1 MRLQRSSND
10 PRTQRPR
17 IVDLKTKINSPLIDR
32 IAMFV
37 AAACG
42 LHCICFPILLAI
54 TAASIFVHVL
64 SEPVETGFLVSAFVL
79 GVANLSGSWWRSHH
93 RPECL
98 VLFAIGMTLIVL
110 HERIPGAFV
119 SAGVSVAG
127 GLFIGAAHLRNMQL
141 VKKCGC
147 CDETPSRCRRRPESD

>member
-1 MRLQRSSND
+1 MNRA
-10 PRTQRPR
+10 
-17 IVDLKTKINSPLIDR
+17 LKTKINSPLIDR

-54 TAASIFVHVL
+54 TTASSFIHLL
-64 SEPVETGFLVSAFVL
+64 SEPVEKGFLISAFVL

-98 VLFAIGMTLIVL
+98 VLFAAGMTLIVL
-110 HERIPGAFV
+110 HEYIPGVLV
-119 SAGVSVAG
+119 SASVSVAG
-127 GLFIGAAHLRNMQL
+127 GVLIGAAHFRNMQL
-141 VKKCGC
+141 LRRCGC
-147 CDETPSRCRRRPESD
+147 CEAEARSCERHSSAE